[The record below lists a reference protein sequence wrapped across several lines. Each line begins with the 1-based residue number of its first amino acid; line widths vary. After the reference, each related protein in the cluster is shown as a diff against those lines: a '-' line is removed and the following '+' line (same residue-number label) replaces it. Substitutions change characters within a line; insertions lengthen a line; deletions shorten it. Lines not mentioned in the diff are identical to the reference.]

1 MSFLKKQ
8 RLSIV
13 LPLNETKN
21 AEIKKILKFFKNDKK
36 KKRFCAIMLQIHI
49 NVWTLITTKINLISK
64 KGDLM
69 KKHILSLTLGSL
81 LVSTLSAEDDGF
93 YMSAGYQIGE
103 AAQMVKNTKGIQE
116 LSDNYEKLNNLL
128 TKYSTLNTLIKLS
141 SDPSAING
149 VRNDLGAS
157 AAGLLNDKKNSPAYQ
172 AVLLAINAAVG
183 FWNIVGYVTQCGGNA
198 NGTASTSSTTIFDN
212 EPGYRS
218 TSITCSLNVYTP
230 GYYGPMSI
238 ENFKKLNEAYQILQ
252 TALKQG
258 LPTLNEKN
266 GTVSVTYSYKCAG
279 QGNNNCDVLK
289 DNRNGGT
296 KSETQTI
303 DGKTVNTTIS
313 SKVVNYDAPG
323 NTLGASYT
331 DITTTM
337 SNVPDNAQALL
348 AQASTLINTINSACP
363 YFSAPN
369 SHANGPKWEWPS
381 NKLCGAFSEEI
392 GAIQKMITDAQ
403 EMLNQANIVNA
414 NGQSS
419 NPVDSHFNPFT
430 GNTSFAEGMLK
441 NAQAQAQMLN
451 LANQVGQAINPNNLT
466 GTFQNFVK
474 GFLATCNNPS
484 TAGTGGTQGSPPGT
498 VTTQTFA
505 SGCAYVGETITAL
518 NNSIAHFGA
527 QAEQIQQAEDLAY
540 TLANF
545 SSQYKKLGDTYN
557 SITTAISSIPNA
569 QAIQNVVSKKNNP
582 YSPQGIQENFYLNQN
597 TYNQVQTINQELGRN
612 PFRKV
617 GIVSSQT
624 NNGAMNGIG
633 IQVGYKQ
640 FFGQKRRWGA
650 RYYGFFDYNHA
661 FIKSSFFNSASDVWT
676 YGFGADALYNFIN
689 DKATNFLGKN
699 NKLSVGLF
707 GGIALAGTS
716 WLNSEYVNL
725 ATVNNVYNA
734 KMNVANFQ
742 FLFNMGVRMN
752 LARPKKKDSD
762 HVAQHGI
769 ELGLKIPTIN
779 TNYYS
784 FMGAEL
790 KYRRLYSVYLNYVFA
805 Y

>member
-1 MSFLKKQ
+1 
-8 RLSIV
+8 
-13 LPLNETKN
+13 
-21 AEIKKILKFFKNDKK
+21 
-36 KKRFCAIMLQIHI
+36 
-49 NVWTLITTKINLISK
+49 
-64 KGDLM
+64 M
-69 KKHILSLTLGSL
+69 KKHILSLALGSL

-103 AAQMVKNTKGIQE
+103 AAQMVKNTKGIQQ
-116 LSDNYEKLNNLL
+116 LSDNYENLSKLL
-128 TKYSTLNTLIKLS
+128 TRYSTLNTLIKLS
-141 SDPSAING
+141 ADPSAINAA
-149 VRNDLGAS
+149 RENLGAS
-157 AAGLLNDKKNSPAYQ
+157 AKNLIGEKANSPAYQ

-183 FWNIVGYVTQCGGNA
+183 FWNVLGYATQCGGNA
-198 NGTASTSSTTIFDN
+198 NGQKSTSSTTIFNN

-218 TSITCSLNVYTP
+218 TSITCSFNNLSI
-230 GYYGPMSI
+230 GYYGVMSI

-252 TALKQG
+252 TALKKG
-258 LPTLNEKN
+258 LPALKENN
-266 GTVSVTYSYKCAG
+266 GTVNVTYTYTCS
-279 QGNNNCDVLK
+279 GNGNDNCDALK
-289 DNRNGGT
+289 DHRNGGT
-296 KSETQTI
+296 KTETQTI
-303 DGKTVNTTIS
+303 DGKSVSTTIS
-313 SKVVNYDAPG
+313 SKVVDSNASG
-323 NTLGASYT
+323 NTRHVSYT
-331 DITTTM
+331 EITNQL
-337 SNVPDNAQALL
+337 SGVPDSAQFLL
-348 AQASTLINTINSACP
+348 AQASTLINTINTACP
-363 YFSAPN
+363 FFSVTN
-369 SHANGPKWEWPS
+369 RSGGPQMEPTKG
-381 NKLCGAFSEEI
+381 KLCGFTEEI
-392 GAIQKMITDAQ
+392 SAIQKMITDAQ
-403 EMLNQANIVNA
+403 ELVNQTSAINA
-414 NGQSS
+414 DEQTTSVGGSNGK
-419 NPVDSHFNPFT
+419 PFNPFT
-430 GNTSFAEGMLK
+430 DASFAQGMLA
-441 NAQAQAQMLN
+441 NASAQAKMLN
-451 LANQVGQAINPNNLT
+451 LADQVGQTLNPERLT
-466 GTFQNFVK
+466 GNFQHFVK
-474 GFLATCNNPS
+474 DFLATCNNPS
-484 TAGTGGTQGSPPGT
+484 TAGTAGTQGSAPGT

-505 SGCAYVGETITAL
+505 SGCAYVKETITNL
-518 NNSIAHFGA
+518 NNSIAHFGTQEQQIE
-527 QAEQIQQAEDLAY
+527 QAENIAD
-540 TLANF
+540 TLVNF
-545 SSQYKKLGDTYN
+545 KSRYSELGNTYN
-557 SITTAISSIPNA
+557 SITTALSKVPNA
-569 QAIQNVVSKKNNP
+569 QSLQNVVSKKNNP
-582 YSPQGIQENFYLNQN
+582 YSPQGIETNYYLNPN
-597 TYNQVQTINQELGRN
+597 SYNQIQTINQELGRN
-612 PFRKV
+612 PFRKM

-742 FLFNMGVRMN
+742 FLFNLGLRMN
-752 LARPKKKDSD
+752 LARAKKKGSD

-769 ELGLKIPTIN
+769 ELGVKIPTIN

>member
-1 MSFLKKQ
+1 
-8 RLSIV
+8 
-13 LPLNETKN
+13 
-21 AEIKKILKFFKNDKK
+21 
-36 KKRFCAIMLQIHI
+36 
-49 NVWTLITTKINLISK
+49 
-64 KGDLM
+64 M

-103 AAQMVKNTKGIQE
+103 AAQMVKNTKGIQQ
-116 LSDNYEKLNNLL
+116 LSDNYENLSKLL
-128 TKYSTLNTLIKLS
+128 TRYSTLNTLIKLS
-141 SDPSAING
+141 SDPSAINAA
-149 VRNDLGAS
+149 RENLGAS
-157 AAGLLNDKKNSPAYQ
+157 AKNLIGDKANSPAYQ

-183 FWNIVGYVTQCGGNA
+183 FWNVLGYATQCGGNA
-198 NGTASTSSTTIFDN
+198 NGTKSTSSTTIFNN

-218 TSITCSLNVYTP
+218 TSITCSLNGYSP

-258 LPTLNEKN
+258 LPALKENN
-266 GTVSVTYSYKCAG
+266 GTVNVTYTYTCSG
-279 QGNNNCDVLK
+279 ERNDNCLPEVIGV
-289 DNRNGGT
+289 NEQNGRSKT
-296 KSETQTI
+296 ETQTI
-303 DGKTVNTTIS
+303 DGKSVTTTIS
-313 SKVVNYDAPG
+313 SKVVDSNASG
-323 NTLGASYT
+323 VSYT
-331 DITTTM
+331 EIT
-337 SNVPDNAQALL
+337 NQLNGVPDSAQALL
-348 AQASTLINTINSACP
+348 AQASTLINTINTACP
-363 YFSAPN
+363 FFSVTNKAG
-369 SHANGPKWEWPS
+369 GPQMEPTRG
-381 NKLCGAFSEEI
+381 KLCGFTEEI
-392 GAIQKMITDAQ
+392 SAIQKMITDAQ
-403 EMLNQANIVNA
+403 ELVNQTSAINTNEQTTSVGGS
-414 NGQSS
+414 NGK
-419 NPVDSHFNPFT
+419 PFNPYT
-430 GNTSFAEGMLK
+430 DASFAQGMLA
-441 NAQAQAQMLN
+441 NASAQAKMLD
-451 LANQVGQAINPNNLT
+451 LAHQVGQTLNPENLT
-466 GTFQNFVK
+466 GNFQHFVK
-474 GFLATCNNPS
+474 DFLATCNNPS
-484 TAGTGGTQGSPPGT
+484 TAGTGSTQGSTPGT

-505 SGCAYVGETITAL
+505 SGCAYVEQTITNL
-518 NNSIAHFGA
+518 NNSIAHFGTQEQQIE
-527 QAEQIQQAEDLAY
+527 QAENIAD
-540 TLANF
+540 TLVHF
-545 SSQYKKLGDTYN
+545 KSRYSELGNTYN
-557 SITTAISSIPNA
+557 SITTALSSIPNA
-569 QAIQNVVSKKNNP
+569 QSLQSVVSKKNNL
-582 YSPQGIQENFYLNQN
+582 YSPQGIETNYYLNQN
-597 TYNQVQTINQELGRN
+597 SYNQVQTINQELGRN
-612 PFRKV
+612 PFRKM

-716 WLNSEYVNL
+716 WLNSEFVNL

-742 FLFNMGVRMN
+742 FLFNLGVRMN
-752 LARPKKKDSD
+752 LARAKKKGSD
-762 HVAQHGI
+762 HAAQHGI
-769 ELGLKIPTIN
+769 ELGVKIPTIN

>member
-1 MSFLKKQ
+1 
-8 RLSIV
+8 
-13 LPLNETKN
+13 
-21 AEIKKILKFFKNDKK
+21 
-36 KKRFCAIMLQIHI
+36 
-49 NVWTLITTKINLISK
+49 
-64 KGDLM
+64 M
-69 KKHILSLTLGSL
+69 KKHILSFALGSL

-103 AAQMVKNTKGIQE
+103 ASQVVKNTKGVQQ
-116 LSDNYEKLNNLL
+116 LSDNYENLSKLL
-128 TKYSTLNTLIKLS
+128 TRYSTLNTLIKLS
-141 SDPSAING
+141 ADPSAINAA
-149 VRNDLGAS
+149 RENLGAS
-157 AAGLLNDKKNSPAYQ
+157 AKNLIGDTKNSPAYQ

-183 FWNIVGYVTQCGGNA
+183 FWNVLGYATQCGGNA
-198 NGTASTSSTTIFDN
+198 DGQKSTSSTTIFNN

-218 TSITCSLNVYTP
+218 TSITCSLNGYSP

-252 TALKQG
+252 TALKKG
-258 LPTLNEKN
+258 LPALKENN
-266 GTVSVTYSYKCAG
+266 GTVNVTYTYTCSG
-279 QGNNNCDVLK
+279 EGNNNCTITGVQ
-289 DNRNGGT
+289 NGSKT
-296 KSETQTI
+296 ETQTI
-303 DGKTVNTTIS
+303 DGKQVTTKIS
-313 SKVVNYDAPG
+313 SKVVDSKAPG
-323 NTLGASYT
+323 NTLGVSYT
-331 DITTTM
+331 EITNNLTR
-337 SNVPDNAQALL
+337 VPDSAQALL
-348 AQASTLINTINSACP
+348 AQASALINTINTACP
-363 YFSAPN
+363 FFSVTNSSESNAPKMEPT
-369 SHANGPKWEWPS
+369 SG
-381 NKLCGAFSEEI
+381 KLCGFTAEI
-392 GAIQKMITDAQ
+392 SAIQKMITDAQ
-403 EMLNQANIVNA
+403 ELVNQTSAINSNEQTTQVGGS
-414 NGQSS
+414 NGK
-419 NPVDSHFNPFT
+419 PFNPFT
-430 GNTSFAEGMLK
+430 DASFAQGMLA
-441 NAQAQAQMLN
+441 NASAQAKMLD
-451 LANQVGQAINPNNLT
+451 LAHQVGQTLNPEKLT
-466 GTFQNFVK
+466 GNFQNFVK
-474 GFLATCNNPS
+474 NFLATCNNPS
-484 TAGTGGTQGSPPGT
+484 TAGTGSTQGSAPGT

-505 SGCAYVGETITAL
+505 SGCAYVEQTITNL
-518 NNSIAHFGA
+518 ENSIAHFGT
-527 QAEQIQQAEDLAY
+527 QEQQIQQAENIAD
-540 TLANF
+540 TLVHF
-545 SSQYKKLGDTYN
+545 KSRYSELGNTYN
-557 SITTAISSIPNA
+557 SITTALSSIPNA
-569 QAIQNVVSKKNNP
+569 QSLQNVVSQKNNP
-582 YSPQGIQENFYLNQN
+582 YSPQGIETNYYLNQN
-597 TYNQVQTINQELGRN
+597 SYNQIQTINQELGRN

-640 FFGQKRRWGA
+640 FFGQKRKWGA

-752 LARPKKKDSD
+752 LARSKKKGSD
-762 HVAQHGI
+762 HAAQHGI

>member
-1 MSFLKKQ
+1 
-8 RLSIV
+8 
-13 LPLNETKN
+13 
-21 AEIKKILKFFKNDKK
+21 
-36 KKRFCAIMLQIHI
+36 
-49 NVWTLITTKINLISK
+49 
-64 KGDLM
+64 M

-93 YMSAGYQIGE
+93 YTSVGYQIGE
-103 AAQMVKNTKGIQE
+103 AAQMVKNTKGIQD
-116 LSDNYEKLNNLL
+116 LSDRYESLNNLL
-128 TKYSTLNTLIKLS
+128 TRYSNLNTLIKLS
-141 SDPSAING
+141 ADPSAING

-157 AAGLLNDKKNSPAYQ
+157 AKNLIGDKANSPAYQ

-183 FWNIVGYVTQCGGNA
+183 FWNIVGYVSQCGGNA
-198 NGTASTSSTTIFDN
+198 NGQKSTSSTTIFNN

-218 TSITCSLNVYTP
+218 TSITCSLNGYTP
-230 GYYGPMSI
+230 GHYGPMSI

-252 TALKQG
+252 TALKKG
-258 LPTLNEKN
+258 LPALNN
-266 GTVSVTYSYKCAG
+266 SSGTVSVSYTYTCSGK
-279 QGNNNCDVLK
+279 GNDNCSPKVTGLNNQ
-289 DNRNGGT
+289 NGGSKT
-296 KSETQTI
+296 ETQTI
-303 DGKTVNTTIS
+303 DGKQVTTMIS
-313 SKVVNYDAPG
+313 SKVVDSGASG
-323 NTLGASYT
+323 NTQGVSYT
-331 DITTTM
+331 EIT
-337 SNVPDNAQALL
+337 NKLDGVPDSAQALL
-348 AQASTLINTINSACP
+348 AQASTLINTINEACP
-363 YFSAPN
+363 YFHANNSSEASAPKF
-369 SHANGPKWEWPS
+369 STTTGKI
-381 NKLCGAFSEEI
+381 CGAFSQEI
-392 GAIQKMITDAQ
+392 SAIQKMITDAQ
-403 EMLNQANIVNA
+403 DLVNQTSVINSHEQSAPVGGN
-414 NGQSS
+414 NGK
-419 NPVDSHFNPFT
+419 PFNPFT
-430 GNTSFAEGMLK
+430 DASFAQGMLA
-441 NAQAQAQMLN
+441 NAQAQAKMLN
-451 LANQVGQAINPNNLT
+451 LAEQVGQTINPSNLT
-466 GTFQNFVK
+466 GTFKNFVT

-484 TAGTGGTQGSPPGT
+484 TAGTSGTQGSAPGT

-505 SGCAYVGETITAL
+505 SGCAYVEQTLTNL
-518 NNSIAHFGA
+518 NNDIAHFGTRA
-527 QAEQIQQAEDLAY
+527 QQIQQAENIAD
-540 TLANF
+540 TLVNF
-545 SSQYKKLGDTYN
+545 KSRYNELGNTYN
-557 SITTAISSIPNA
+557 SITTALSSIPNA
-569 QAIQNVVSKKNNP
+569 QSLQNAVSKKNNP
-582 YSPQGIQENFYLNQN
+582 YSPQGIETNYYLNQN
-597 TYNQVQTINQELGRN
+597 TYNQIQTINQELGRN
-612 PFRKV
+612 PFRKM

-640 FFGQKRRWGA
+640 FFGQKRKWGA

-734 KMNVANFQ
+734 KLNVANFQ

-752 LARPKKKDSD
+752 LARPKKKGSD
-762 HVAQHGI
+762 HAAQHGI
-769 ELGLKIPTIN
+769 ELGVKIPTIN

>member
-1 MSFLKKQ
+1 
-8 RLSIV
+8 
-13 LPLNETKN
+13 
-21 AEIKKILKFFKNDKK
+21 
-36 KKRFCAIMLQIHI
+36 
-49 NVWTLITTKINLISK
+49 
-64 KGDLM
+64 M

-103 AAQMVKNTKGIQE
+103 AAQMVKNTKGIQQ
-116 LSDNYEKLNNLL
+116 LSDNYENLSKLL
-128 TKYSTLNTLIKLS
+128 TRYSTLTNLIKLS
-141 SDPSAING
+141 SDPSAINAA
-149 VRNDLGAS
+149 RENLGAS
-157 AAGLLNDKKNSPAYQ
+157 AKNLIGDKANSPAYQ

-183 FWNIVGYVTQCGGNA
+183 FWNVLGYATQCGGNA
-198 NGTASTSSTTIFDN
+198 NGQKSTSSTTIFNN

-218 TSITCSLNVYTP
+218 TSITCSLNGHTP
-230 GYYGPMSI
+230 GYYAPMSI
-238 ENFKKLNEAYQILQ
+238 ENMKKLNQAYQILQ
-252 TALKQG
+252 TALKKG
-258 LPTLNEKN
+258 LPVLKENN
-266 GTVSVTYSYKCAG
+266 GTVEVTYTYTCSG
-279 QGNNNCDVLK
+279 EGNNNCNALEK
-289 DNRNGGT
+289 RNGGT
-296 KSETQTI
+296 KTETQTI
-303 DGKTVNTTIS
+303 DGKQVNTTIS
-313 SKVVNYDAPG
+313 SKVVDWNAPG
-323 NTLGASYT
+323 NMRRVSYT
-331 DITTTM
+331 EITNAL
-337 SNVPDNAQALL
+337 SNVPDSAQFLL
-348 AQASTLINTINSACP
+348 AQASTLINTINTACP
-363 YFSAPN
+363 FFSVTNQP
-369 SHANGPKWEWPS
+369 SGPQMEPTRG
-381 NKLCGAFSEEI
+381 KLCGFTSEI
-392 GAIQKMITDAQ
+392 SAIQKMITDAQ
-403 EMLNQANIVNA
+403 ELVNQTSTINA
-414 NGQSS
+414 NEQTTQQVGGS
-419 NPVDSHFNPFT
+419 NGKPFNPFT
-430 GNTSFAEGMLK
+430 DASFAQGMLA
-441 NAQAQAQMLN
+441 NASAQAKMLD
-451 LANQVGQAINPNNLT
+451 LAHQVGQTLNPERLT
-466 GTFQNFVK
+466 GSFQNFVK
-474 GFLATCNNPS
+474 NFLATCNNPS
-484 TAGTGGTQGSPPGT
+484 TAGTGHTQGSAPGT

-505 SGCAYVGETITAL
+505 SGCAYVEQTITNL
-518 NNSIAHFGA
+518 NNSISHFGTQEQQIE
-527 QAEQIQQAEDLAY
+527 QAENIAD
-540 TLANF
+540 TLVHF
-545 SSQYKKLGDTYN
+545 KSRYSELGNTYN
-557 SITTAISSIPNA
+557 SITTALSKVPNA
-569 QAIQNVVSKKNNP
+569 QSLQNVVSKKNNP
-582 YSPQGIQENFYLNQN
+582 YSPQGIETNYYLNPN
-597 TYNQVQTINQELGRN
+597 SYNQIQTINQELGRN
-612 PFRKV
+612 PFRKM

-752 LARPKKKDSD
+752 LARAKKKGSD
-762 HVAQHGI
+762 HAAQHGI
-769 ELGLKIPTIN
+769 ELGVKIPTIN

>member
-1 MSFLKKQ
+1 
-8 RLSIV
+8 
-13 LPLNETKN
+13 
-21 AEIKKILKFFKNDKK
+21 
-36 KKRFCAIMLQIHI
+36 
-49 NVWTLITTKINLISK
+49 
-64 KGDLM
+64 M

-116 LSDNYEKLNNLL
+116 LSDNYENLNNLL

-141 SDPSAING
+141 ADPSAING

-157 AAGLLNDKKNSPAYQ
+157 AKNLIGDKTNSPAYQ

-183 FWNIVGYVTQCGGNA
+183 FWNVVGYVSQCGGNA
-198 NGTASTSSTTIFDN
+198 NGTASTSSTTIFNN

-218 TSITCSLNVYTP
+218 TSITCSLDNYAP
-230 GYYGPMSI
+230 GVQGPISI
-238 ENFKKLNEAYQILQ
+238 ENFKKINEAYQILQ

-258 LPTLNEKN
+258 LPALKENN
-266 GTVSVTYSYKCAG
+266 GKVDVSYTYTCSG
-279 QGNNNCDVLK
+279 EGNDNCSQQATGVNNQ
-289 DNRNGGT
+289 NGGSKT
-296 KSETQTI
+296 TTQTI
-303 DGKTVNTTIS
+303 DGKTVTTTIS
-313 SKVVNYDAPG
+313 SKVVNYGAPD
-323 NTLGASYT
+323 NTLNAAYT
-331 DITTTM
+331 DITTKM
-337 SNVPDNAQALL
+337 EGVPDNAQALL
-348 AQASTLINTINSACP
+348 AQASTLINTINEACP
-363 YFSAPN
+363 WFNATSSNSPNAPQWRW
-369 SHANGPKWEWPS
+369 SPS
-381 NKLCGAFSEEI
+381 SGGLCGAFKEEI
-392 GAIQKMITDAQ
+392 SAIQKMITDAQ
-403 EMLNQANIVNA
+403 DLVNQTSVINSHEQSTPVGAN
-414 NGQSS
+414 NGK
-419 NPVDSHFNPFT
+419 PFNPFT
-430 GNTSFAEGMLK
+430 DASFAQGMLA
-441 NAQAQAQMLN
+441 NAQAQAKMLN
-451 LANQVGQAINPNNLT
+451 LAEQVGQTINPSNLT
-466 GTFQNFVK
+466 GNFQYFVK
-474 GFLATCNNPS
+474 KYLATCNNPS
-484 TAGTGGTQGSPPGT
+484 TAGTSGTQGSAPGT

-505 SGCAYVGETITAL
+505 SGCAYVQETLTNL
-518 NNSIAHFGA
+518 SNSIAHFGTEA
-527 QAEQIQQAEDLAY
+527 QQIQQAENIAD
-540 TLANF
+540 TLVNF
-545 SSQYKKLGDTYN
+545 KSRYNELGNTYN
-557 SITTAISSIPNA
+557 SITTALSKVPNA
-569 QAIQNVVSKKNNP
+569 QSLQNVVSKKNNP
-582 YSPQGIQENFYLNQN
+582 YSPQGIETNYYLNQN
-597 TYNQVQTINQELGRN
+597 SYNQVQTINQELGRN

-640 FFGQKRRWGA
+640 FFGQKRKWGA

-762 HVAQHGI
+762 HAAQHGI

>member
-1 MSFLKKQ
+1 
-8 RLSIV
+8 
-13 LPLNETKN
+13 
-21 AEIKKILKFFKNDKK
+21 
-36 KKRFCAIMLQIHI
+36 
-49 NVWTLITTKINLISK
+49 
-64 KGDLM
+64 M

-93 YMSAGYQIGE
+93 YTSVGYQIGE

-128 TKYSTLNTLIKLS
+128 TRYSTLNTLIKLS
-141 SDPSAING
+141 ADPSAVSGAIN
-149 VRNDLGAS
+149 NLNAGAT
-157 AAGLLNDKKNSPAYQ
+157 GLLKEKTNSPAYQ
-172 AVLLAINAAVG
+172 AVSLALNAAVG
-183 FWNIVGYVTQCGGNA
+183 LWNTIGYAIMCGNG
-198 NGTASTSSTTIFDN
+198 NGTGGGPGSVVFND
-212 EPGYRS
+212 EPGQHS
-218 TSITCSLNVYTP
+218 TQITCNRYEAIGKDSS
-230 GYYGPMSI
+230 MSI
-238 ENFKKLNEAYQILQ
+238 DEFKKLNEAYQIIQ
-252 TALKQG
+252 QALKNQSG
-258 LPTLNEKN
+258 FPELGNNGTTVNVSYEYECKQKNDSINGGVNQFCQAKN
-266 GTVSVTYSYKCAG
+266 GT
-279 QGNNNCDVLK
+279 
-289 DNRNGGT
+289 NGT
-296 KSETQTI
+296 STQTTTQ
-303 DGKTVNTTIS
+303 DGVT
-313 SKVVNYDAPG
+313 
-323 NTLGASYT
+323 
-331 DITTTM
+331 ITTTYNNNN
-337 SNVPDNAQALL
+337 SATVNFSITNNAQQL
-348 AQASTLINTINSACP
+348 
-363 YFSAPN
+363 
-369 SHANGPKWEWPS
+369 
-381 NKLCGAFSEEI
+381 
-392 GAIQKMITDAQ
+392 
-403 EMLNQANIVNA
+403 LNQAANIMRVLNTQCPLVRSTSNENAAGNGSPWGLSTSGNACAIFQQEFSQVTSMIKNAQEIVAQSKIANA
-414 NGQSS
+414 NQKAEIANPS
-419 NPVDSHFNPFT
+419 NFNPFT
-430 GNTSFAEGMLK
+430 DASFAQSMLANAK
-441 NAQAQAQMLN
+441 AQANMFN
-451 LANQVGQAINPNNLT
+451 LAEQVKKDLEVMENNNNVNKSLAGFGE
-466 GTFQNFVK
+466 GTTNFVSA
-474 GFLATCNNPS
+474 FLASCKD
-484 TAGTGGTQGSPPGT
+484 GGGTLPNQG
-498 VTTQTFA
+498 VTTNTWGA
-505 SGCAYVGETITAL
+505 GCAYVGETITAL
-518 NNSIAHFGA
+518 TNSIAHFGT
-527 QAEQIQQAEDLAY
+527 QAEQIQQAENIAD
-540 TLANF
+540 TLVNF
-545 SSQYKKLGDTYN
+545 KSRYNELGNTYN
-557 SITTAISSIPNA
+557 SITTALSNIPNA
-569 QAIQNVVSKKNNP
+569 QSLQNAVSKKNNP
-582 YSPQGIQENFYLNQN
+582 YSPQGIETNYYLNQN
-597 TYNQVQTINQELGRN
+597 SYNQIQTINQELGRN

-640 FFGQKRRWGA
+640 FFGQKRKWGA

-725 ATVNNVYNA
+725 ATMNNVYNA

>member
-1 MSFLKKQ
+1 M
-8 RLSIV
+8 
-13 LPLNETKN
+13 
-21 AEIKKILKFFKNDKK
+21 
-36 KKRFCAIMLQIHI
+36 KKR
-49 NVWTLITTKINLISK
+49 
-64 KGDLM
+64 
-69 KKHILSLTLGSL
+69 ILSLTLGSL

-103 AAQMVKNTKGIQE
+103 AAQVVKNTKGVQQ
-116 LSDNYEKLNNLL
+116 LSDNYENLSKLL
-128 TKYSTLNTLIKLS
+128 TRYSTLNTLIKLS
-141 SDPSAING
+141 ADPSAINAA
-149 VRNDLGAS
+149 RENLGAS
-157 AAGLLNDKKNSPAYQ
+157 AKNLIGDTKNSPAYQ

-183 FWNIVGYVTQCGGNA
+183 FWNVLGYATQCGGNA
-198 NGTASTSSTTIFDN
+198 NGTESTSSTTIFNN

-218 TSITCSLNVYTP
+218 TSITCSLNGYVP
-230 GYYGPMSI
+230 GYYAPMSI

-252 TALKQG
+252 TALKKG
-258 LPTLNEKN
+258 LPALKENN
-266 GTVSVTYSYKCAG
+266 GTVNVTYTYTCS
-279 QGNNNCDVLK
+279 GNGNDNCTITGVK
-289 DNRNGGT
+289 RQNGSKT
-296 KSETQTI
+296 ETQTI
-303 DGKTVNTTIS
+303 DGKSVTTTIS
-313 SKVVNYDAPG
+313 SKVVDSRASG
-323 NTLGASYT
+323 NTSGVSYT
-331 DITTTM
+331 EIT
-337 SNVPDNAQALL
+337 NQLHGVPDSAQALL
-348 AQASTLINTINSACP
+348 AQASTLINTINTACP
-363 YFSAPN
+363 FFHVTNSNESNAPKMEP
-369 SHANGPKWEWPS
+369 PKG
-381 NKLCGAFSEEI
+381 KLCGFTDEI
-392 GAIQKMITDAQ
+392 SAIQKMITDAQ
-403 EMLNQANIVNA
+403 ELVNQTSAINSNEQTTQVGGS
-414 NGQSS
+414 NGK
-419 NPVDSHFNPFT
+419 PFNPFT
-430 GNTSFAEGMLK
+430 DASFAQGMLA
-441 NAQAQAQMLN
+441 NASAQAKMLS
-451 LANQVGQAINPNNLT
+451 LSEQVGQTLNPNRLT
-466 GTFQNFVK
+466 GNFQNFVK
-474 GFLATCNNPS
+474 NFLATCNNPS
-484 TAGTGGTQGSPPGT
+484 TAGTSGTQGSAPGT

-505 SGCAYVGETITAL
+505 SGCAYVEQTITNL
-518 NNSIAHFGA
+518 NNSIAHFGTEE
-527 QAEQIQQAEDLAY
+527 QQIQQAENIAD
-540 TLANF
+540 TLVNF
-545 SSQYKKLGDTYN
+545 KSRYNELGSTYN
-557 SITTAISSIPNA
+557 SITTALSKVPNA
-569 QAIQNVVSKKNNP
+569 QSLQNVVSQKNNP
-582 YSPQGIQENFYLNQN
+582 YSPQGIETNYYLNQN
-597 TYNQVQTINQELGRN
+597 SYNQIQTINQELGRN

-752 LARPKKKDSD
+752 LARSKKKGSD
-762 HVAQHGI
+762 HAAQHGI
-769 ELGLKIPTIN
+769 ELGVKIPTIN

>member
-1 MSFLKKQ
+1 
-8 RLSIV
+8 
-13 LPLNETKN
+13 
-21 AEIKKILKFFKNDKK
+21 
-36 KKRFCAIMLQIHI
+36 
-49 NVWTLITTKINLISK
+49 
-64 KGDLM
+64 M

-93 YMSAGYQIGE
+93 YTSVGYQIGE
-103 AAQMVKNTKGIQE
+103 AAQMVTNTKGIQD
-116 LSDNYEKLNNLL
+116 LSDRYESLNNLL
-128 TKYSTLNTLIKLS
+128 NRYSTLNTLIKLS
-141 SDPSAING
+141 ADPSAINAA
-149 VRNDLGAS
+149 RENLGAS
-157 AAGLLNDKKNSPAYQ
+157 AKNLIGDKANSPAYQ

-183 FWNIVGYVTQCGGNA
+183 FWNVVGYVTQCGGNA
-198 NGTASTSSTTIFDN
+198 HGRESTSSTTIFNN

-218 TSITCSLNVYTP
+218 TSITCSLNGHRP

-258 LPTLNEKN
+258 LPALKENNRTVNVTYTYTCSGDGNDNCSPNVTGVDNQRN
-266 GTVSVTYSYKCAG
+266 GTKT
-279 QGNNNCDVLK
+279 
-289 DNRNGGT
+289 T
-296 KSETQTI
+296 TQTI
-303 DGKTVNTTIS
+303 DGKSVTTTIS
-313 SKVVNYDAPG
+313 SKVVDFNAKG
-323 NTLGASYT
+323 NTSHVSYT
-331 DITTTM
+331 EIT
-337 SNVPDNAQALL
+337 NHLNGVPDSAQALL
-348 AQASTLINTINSACP
+348 AQASTLINTINTACP
-363 YFSAPN
+363 FF
-369 SHANGPKWEWPS
+369 HANNSSEANAPKFS
-381 NKLCGAFSEEI
+381 TTIGKICGAFSEEI
-392 GAIQKMITDAQ
+392 STIQKMITDAQ
-403 EMLNQANIVNA
+403 ELVNQTSVINSNEQSTLVDGN
-414 NGQSS
+414 NGK
-419 NPVDSHFNPFT
+419 PFNPFT
-430 GNTSFAEGMLK
+430 DASFAQGMLA
-441 NAQAQAQMLN
+441 NASAQAKMLN
-451 LANQVGQAINPNNLT
+451 LAHQVGQAINPENLT
-466 GTFQNFVK
+466 GSFKNFVT
-474 GFLATCNNPS
+474 GFLATCNNLS
-484 TAGTGGTQGSPPGT
+484 TAGTGSTQGSAPGT

-505 SGCAYVGETITAL
+505 SGCAYVEQTITNL
-518 NNSIAHFGA
+518 TNSIAHFGT
-527 QAEQIQQAEDLAY
+527 QEQQIQQAENIAD
-540 TLANF
+540 TLVNF
-545 SSQYKKLGDTYN
+545 RSRYSELGNTYN
-557 SITTAISSIPNA
+557 SITTALSKVPNA
-569 QAIQNVVSKKNNP
+569 QSLQNVVSKKNNP
-582 YSPQGIQENFYLNQN
+582 YSPQGIDTNYYLNQN
-597 TYNQVQTINQELGRN
+597 SYNQIQTINQELGRN

-640 FFGQKRRWGA
+640 FFGQKRKWGA

-752 LARPKKKDSD
+752 LARSKKKGSD
-762 HVAQHGI
+762 HAAQHGI
-769 ELGLKIPTIN
+769 ELGVKIPTIN